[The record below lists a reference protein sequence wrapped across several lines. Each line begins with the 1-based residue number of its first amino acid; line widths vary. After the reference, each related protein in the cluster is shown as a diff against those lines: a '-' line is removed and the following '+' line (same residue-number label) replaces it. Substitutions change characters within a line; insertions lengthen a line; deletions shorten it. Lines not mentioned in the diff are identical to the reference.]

1 MKKSYS
7 DYINYLE
14 YEKKYSVNTII
25 NYQEDIE
32 EFTGYLEREEL
43 TINDFSYQDVRLFL
57 MYYKNEKTYSK
68 NSISRKLSA
77 IRSYYKYLVNQ
88 NLIEANPF
96 SLISAP
102 KKDKLLP
109 KYFES
114 NELEE
119 LFNSCDNTPLGQ
131 RDLLILELLYATGI
145 RVFELVNIKLT
156 DISLSDKKIKVLGKG
171 NKERLVQYGE
181 YAEKALKKYL
191 KEGRE
196 HLLKTKTNSLLLNH
210 LGGQLTDRG
219 VRYIL
224 DKLIKSTSLNK
235 NISPHML
242 RHTFATHLLNEGCD
256 ISSVQE
262 MLGHESIKATQIYTH
277 VSTDRLKDI
286 YYSNFN
292 RAKK

>member
-1 MKKSYS
+1 MKKNCS
-7 DYINYLE
+7 DYIDYLE
-14 YEKKYSVNTII
+14 YEKKYSINTII
-25 NYQEDIE
+25 NYKEDIE
-32 EFTGYLEREEL
+32 EFLSYLQKENL
-43 TINDFSYQDVRLFL
+43 DISDFTYQDVRLFL
-57 MYYKNEKTYSK
+57 MYYKNDKNYSK
-68 NSISRKLSA
+68 NSVSRKLSA
-77 IRSYYKYLVNQ
+77 IRNYYKYLVNQ
-88 NLIEANPF
+88 NITDTNPF

-109 KYFES
+109 KYFEY

-119 LFNSCDNTPLGQ
+119 LFSSCDNTPLGQ

-145 RVFELVNIKLT
+145 RVFELVNIHLA
-156 DISLSDKKIKVLGKG
+156 DISFTDKKIKVLGKG
-171 NKERLVQYGE
+171 NKERLVQYGD
-181 YAEKALKKYL
+181 YAKKALEIYL
-191 KEGRE
+191 NDGRSK
-196 HLLKTKTNSLLLNH
+196 LLKTKNNYLFLNH
-210 LGGQLTDRG
+210 LGEQLTDRG

-224 DKLIKSTSLNK
+224 DKLIKTTSLNK

-277 VSTDRLKDI
+277 VTTDRLKDI